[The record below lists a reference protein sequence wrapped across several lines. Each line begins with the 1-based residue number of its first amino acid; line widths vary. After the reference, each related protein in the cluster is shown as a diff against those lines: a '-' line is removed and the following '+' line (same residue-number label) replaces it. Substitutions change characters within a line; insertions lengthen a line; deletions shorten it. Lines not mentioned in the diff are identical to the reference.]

1 MAARRPTLLP
11 LAVGALALA
20 AVVVFFQ
27 AILEPGMA
35 DGCNTSLVPSPFAT
49 ALAPAHLAVAM
60 VLAACIWAMSG
71 ASPGPWTRWGLAAAL
86 SFALVSAAVP
96 GVFAPVGFV
105 VAFAAPPLGL
115 LAVVALLI
123 RTVVTERSGR
133 SPADRVRAHAQTA
146 RGLLWLGL
154 LLGLPASF
162 TYAWLSGAGAF
173 CF

>member
-1 MAARRPTLLP
+1 MAARQPTFLP

-20 AVVVFFQ
+20 GVVVLFQ
-27 AILEPGMA
+27 AILVPVT
-35 DGCNTSLVPSPFAT
+35 DGCNTSLIPSTYAS
-49 ALAPAHLAVAM
+49 ALAPAHVVAAAVI
-60 VLAACIWAMSG
+60 AACIWVLSG
-71 ASPGPWTRWGLAAAL
+71 PRPGPWTRWGLAAAL
-86 SFALVSAAVP
+86 TFALVSAAVP

-105 VAFAAPPLGL
+105 VAFAAPTLGL

-133 SPADRVRAHAQTA
+133 SPAERARAHAQTA

-162 TYAWLSGAGAF
+162 TFAWLSGASAF